1 MATPNSKPFQLKA
14 IFTFLVIL
22 ALTVTSATSRRIL
35 NEEPITPTV
44 AQEAPSDTDEAPTSR
59 VAVAAPVGVGAG
71 VTTPVG
77 AGAGIPA
84 SGGTG
89 AASVAAPA
97 VHAGAGADHPAKAG
111 VAIAGGAGE
120 DDHIFSF
127 FLHDI
132 LGGSNPSA
140 IAVTGIATN
149 PSLSGQVPFSKPNG
163 AVLAVDN
170 GVPVNNGNSGIISN
184 NNIPFLTGLSGTTP
198 NVIQNNGNNNIIGGG
213 AGYPA
218 LNLAQ
223 LGSGVT
229 FQKLLFGTMTVF
241 DDELTEGHELNS
253 GLVGKAQG
261 FYIASSE
268 DGTSQTMAFTVMF
281 HSGSYS
287 DSLSFF
293 GVHRV
298 RASESHLAIMGGTGK
313 YVNSKG
319 FATVKTFP
327 AANQQTDG
335 VETLLHITVY
345 LAY

>member
-1 MATPNSKPFQLKA
+1 MTTSNFNPFQPKS
-14 IFTFLVIL
+14 IFTFLIIL
-22 ALTVTSATSRRIL
+22 ALTIPSTTSARRIL
-35 NEEPITPTV
+35 DEEPIVAPDAPDDTNESTPASGIST
-44 AQEAPSDTDEAPTSR
+44 
-59 VAVAAPVGVGAG
+59 
-71 VTTPVG
+71 G

-84 SGGTG
+84 P
-89 AASVAAPA
+89 AVAAPA
-97 VHAGAGADHPAKAG
+97 VHAGADHPATAG
-111 VAIAGGAGE
+111 AAAVVAGE

-127 FLHDI
+127 FMHDI

-149 PSLSGQVPFSKPNG
+149 PSLSGQVPFAKPNG
-163 AVLAVDN
+163 AVLAVGN

-198 NVIQNNGNNNIIGGG
+198 NVVQNNGNNNNIIGGG
-213 AGYPA
+213 NGYPA
-218 LNLAQ
+218 LNMAQ

-229 FQKLLFGTMTVF
+229 FQKLMFGTLTVF

-253 GLVGKAQG
+253 GLVGKSQG
-261 FYIASSE
+261 FYISSSE

-298 RASESHLAIMGGTGK
+298 RVSESHLAIMGGTGK
-313 YVNSKG
+313 YVNAKG

-327 AANQQTDG
+327 AANQETDG

>member
-1 MATPNSKPFQLKA
+1 MATPNSNVFQLKA

-22 ALTVTSATSRRIL
+22 TLTNTSATSRRIL
-35 NEEPITPTV
+35 DEPVTPTV
-44 AQEAPSDTDEAPTSR
+44 APEAPDDTDEAPASGVVAGTGVAAAATPIGAGVAVPSAHSD
-59 VAVAAPVGVGAG
+59 VSTTTTHAAVAA
-71 VTTPVG
+71 
-77 AGAGIPA
+77 
-84 SGGTG
+84 
-89 AASVAAPA
+89 
-97 VHAGAGADHPAKAG
+97 HAGADHVATAVASG
-111 VAIAGGAGE
+111 V
-120 DDHIFSF
+120 
-127 FLHDI
+127 
-132 LGGSNPSA
+132 
-140 IAVTGIATN
+140 
-149 PSLSGQVPFSKPNG
+149 
-163 AVLAVDN
+163 VDN

-198 NVIQNNGNNNIIGGG
+198 NVIQNNGNNNNIIGGG
-213 AGYPA
+213 NGYPA

-229 FQKLLFGTMTVF
+229 FQKLLFGTMTVV

-268 DGTSQTMAFTVMF
+268 DGTSQTMAFTVML

-287 DSLSFF
+287 DSLACLGFTEL
-293 GVHRV
+293 RV
-298 RASESHLAIMGGTGK
+298 SESHLAIMGGTGK
-313 YVNSKG
+313 YVNAKG

-345 LAY
+345 IAY